1 MSTLKRI
8 KQTEDGQNTK
18 KTKLPKTDIRVYCPS
33 IYAVPRLVWNLKL
46 LQIRLISRLG
56 MMNISQGCS
65 ACSKIS
71 MYQLMI
77 TWIHNSRIFSFF
89 RFSVIKGRVKRP
101 PCVIVKK
108 VKSRI

>member
-1 MSTLKRI
+1 MPMI
-8 KQTEDGQNTK
+8 
-18 KTKLPKTDIRVYCPS
+18 IRESKSCPN
-33 IYAVPRLVWNLKL
+33 IYTVPRLVWNLKL

-89 RFSVIKGRVKRP
+89 RFSVIKGRVTRP
-101 PCVIVKK
+101 PCAIVTK